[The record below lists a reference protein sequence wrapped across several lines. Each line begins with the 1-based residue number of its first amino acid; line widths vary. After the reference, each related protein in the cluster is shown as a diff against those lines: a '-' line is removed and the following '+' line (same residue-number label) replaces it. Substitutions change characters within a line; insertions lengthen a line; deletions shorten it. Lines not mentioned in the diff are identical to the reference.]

1 MQQLNV
7 VVGLGTD
14 GVQEQMLQKGKWFY
28 REGLHGLY
36 AD

>member
-14 GVQEQMLQKGKWFY
+14 GVQEQMLQVSSEGRGLGKTV
-28 REGLHGLY
+28 
-36 AD
+36 